1 MACNR
6 QEEAVAEAALAA
18 SAAMASSGPRC
29 PSRASV
35 DLFATQRDNDVD
47 DDDEDL
53 DADDQSVTG
62 LSFSRVADLEAV

>member
-6 QEEAVAEAALAA
+6 QEEAVAEAA

-35 DLFATQRDNDVD
+35 DLFATQRD